1 MADQPKPKTSF
12 ETANGTI
19 HIGDRVR
26 IMGGD
31 DHSGAT
37 GIVETLY
44 FPPDPRMGMADVR
57 VARTVSARVRGVYLF
72 PIS

>member
-26 IMGGD
+26 IIGGD
-31 DHSGAT
+31 DHSGAS
-37 GIVETLY
+37 GIVEILY

-57 VARTVSARVRGVYLF
+57 VDRTGLARVRGIHLF
-72 PIS
+72 PIN